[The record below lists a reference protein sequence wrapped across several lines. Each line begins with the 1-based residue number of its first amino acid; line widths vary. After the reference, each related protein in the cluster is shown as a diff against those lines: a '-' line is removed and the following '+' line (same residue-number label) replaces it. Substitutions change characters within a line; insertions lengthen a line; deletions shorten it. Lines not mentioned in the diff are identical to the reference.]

1 MTTQTFADGGVLLH
15 KAPIARIELNAPAR
29 RNAMSRA
36 MWEALIEICD
46 VIAADDTIRVV
57 LLTAAAG
64 EGKPAFCAGANIS
77 EFEAVY
83 ATEETTRA
91 YNGLVRRA
99 QARLRA
105 LPRPVIAVIRGA
117 CVGGG
122 CGLALAAD
130 LRFADTTV
138 RMGITPT
145 KLGLAYS
152 PEDTMQLLEKV
163 GPARAK
169 DLLFS
174 ARLMD
179 AEEARDCGLID
190 RLTPPE
196 ALDTA
201 VEDYATSLAALS
213 AGSIRAAKAI
223 INGLTGPGQP
233 DMDTLRAIFEA
244 SFASADF
251 AEGRAAFLDRRAPDF
266 A

>member
-1 MTTQTFADGGVLLH
+1 MTTVSFADGGVLLH
-15 KAPIARIELNAPAR
+15 KGTIARIELNAPDR
-29 RNAMSRA
+29 RNAMRRA
-36 MWEALIEICD
+36 MWEAMIEICD
-46 VIAADDTIRVV
+46 VIAADDQIRVV
-57 LLTAAAG
+57 LLVAAQG
-64 EGKPAFCAGANIS
+64 EGKAAFCAGADIS
-77 EFEAVY
+77 EFAEVY
-83 ATEETTRA
+83 ATEDTTRA
-91 YNGLVRRA
+91 YNALVRTA

-105 LPRPVIAVIRGA
+105 LPRPVIAVISGA

-163 GPARAK
+163 GPAKAK

-179 AEEARDCGLID
+179 GA
-190 RLTPPE
+190 E
-196 ALDTA
+196 ALDCGMVDRLLAPADLDAA
-201 VEDYATSLAALS
+201 VEDYAAALACLS

-223 INGLTGPGQP
+223 INGLTDPGQP
-233 DMDTLRAIFEA
+233 DMAALRAIFEA

-251 AEGRAAFLDRRAPDF
+251 TEGRAAFLERRKPEF
-266 A
+266 T